1 MDVKA
6 KVEKLIRKHKTNDPF
21 EIAKQE
27 NIHIIYINLG
37 GKFGNYIKYK
47 REKFILI
54 DNAATPSQML
64 RFVCAHELGHA
75 FCTPQENTD
84 THFAHRRKIRNG

>member
-27 NIHIIYINLG
+27 NIHIIYIMQN
-37 GKFGNYIKYK
+37 KKI
-47 REKFILI
+47 FILFI
-54 DNAATPSQML
+54 
-64 RFVCAHELGHA
+64 
-75 FCTPQENTD
+75 
-84 THFAHRRKIRNG
+84 

>member
-47 REKFILI
+47 REKFSASSAPT
-54 DNAATPSQML
+54 NS
-64 RFVCAHELGHA
+64 
-75 FCTPQENTD
+75 D